1 MQKFTLPFVGLFLFA
16 ITLTSCDN
24 KSLNSAK
31 AITAIESY
39 METQPIY
46 ESTTFHIGE
55 TKLKTKKDAELI
67 ASYQQLADEGYLNLS
82 DFTAKKRFLAK
93 DSLWQGTIKL
103 TPKSHPFVLEQKG
116 NKIKIKTIEYL
127 VDKDNGFQLDAKGKK
142 SATATVMLKKQPTPF
157 YFLKEDKSPHT
168 EFITKKF
175 KMKYAEETGWRITN

>member
-1 MQKFTLPFVGLFLFA
+1 MQK
-16 ITLTSCDN
+16 ITLTFAGFFLLALTLISCDN
-24 KSLNSAK
+24 KSLNSSK
-31 AITAIESY
+31 ALAAIESY

-55 TKLKTKKDAELI
+55 TKLRTRKDAELI
-67 ASYQQLADEGYLNLS
+67 KNYQQLADEGYLNLS

-93 DSLWQGTIKL
+93 DSIWQGTIQL
-103 TPKSHPFVLEQKG
+103 TAKAHPFVLEQKG
-116 NKIKIKTIEYL
+116 NKIKIKTIKYL
-127 VDKDNGFQLDAKGKK
+127 VDKDNGFQLDSKGKK
-142 SATATVMLKKQPTPF
+142 SALATVMLKKNPTPF